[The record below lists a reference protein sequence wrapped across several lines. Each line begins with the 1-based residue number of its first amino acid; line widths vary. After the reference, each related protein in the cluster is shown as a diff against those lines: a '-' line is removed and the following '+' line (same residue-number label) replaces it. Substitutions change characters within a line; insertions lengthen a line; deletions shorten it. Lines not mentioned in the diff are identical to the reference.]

1 MGNPFF
7 LLEFIKVLEQEG
19 LLFFHLGL
27 FEWKWDES
35 NIEANTSST
44 KNVVHLLQVKMKK
57 LPLEVQRLLQ
67 CAACLG
73 SLFTLETMLSIWKH
87 QIMFGTQSAALKQS
101 TDELLDTM
109 VKEEYLEMPEI
120 GKYRWAHDNVQQA
133 ASSLIDKESP
143 ASFRSYIGELWIQ
156 DIAED
161 NLETCVFNI
170 ANLLNNV
177 TADMANI

>member
-7 LLEFIKVLEQEG
+7 LLEFIKVLEKEG

-27 FEWKWDES
+27 FQWKWNES

-57 LPLEVQRLLQ
+57 LPLEAQGFLQ

-73 SLFTLETMLSIWKH
+73 SSFTMETMLSIWKH
-87 QIMFGTQSAALKQS
+87 QTMFGTQSAASKRS

-109 VKEEYLEMPEI
+109 VKEEYLETPEI
-120 GKYRWAHDNVQQA
+120 GNYRWAHDNVQQA
-133 ASSLIDKESP
+133 ASSLIDEESP
-143 ASFRSYIGELWIQ
+143 ASFRSYIGELWIREI
-156 DIAED
+156 DED
-161 NLETCVFNI
+161 NLETC
-170 ANLLNNV
+170 
-177 TADMANI
+177 